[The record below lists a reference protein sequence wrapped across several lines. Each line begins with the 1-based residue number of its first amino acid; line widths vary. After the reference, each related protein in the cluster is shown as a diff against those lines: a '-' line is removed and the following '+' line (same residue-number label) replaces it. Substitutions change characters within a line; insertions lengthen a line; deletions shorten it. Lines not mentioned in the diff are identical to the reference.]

1 MNNKY
6 IKVFSILIICLL
18 TFSYGDCS
26 YAKKETTTYNV
37 AGHLA
42 DGYYIVNDNKKYG
55 VAVKNSHLIL
65 PCEYDKIYKVLDYIV
80 VEKDGKK
87 GIFTTSGKNIL
98 PVTYDDIKYKKGYF
112 IVTFDN
118 KQGLYS
124 KNLENCLEEK
134 YNKITII
141 EDDIFLLEKNNKYFL
156 HNSTTTKIKELPYE
170 NISYFDFN
178 LLVEKNGKKGIYSY
192 IDDKLIIPVQ
202 YDDIKF
208 NRNKYI
214 VTSDGKKG
222 IIDSVTFKTILPT
235 IYEDIDYSNNYVI
248 LMKKVNKKW
257 DMSKI
262 YSENHVTNIAVV
274 SVDTDEFSTPKTWV
288 KMQNKLFIPIKNDEK
303 YGLMLY
309 DDNEHTAS
317 LILPYEYQSMKQSK
331 MIYQIEKNGK
341 IAIFDNSKQQFVTDF
356 LFDDCE
362 RLANT
367 DYFKVKN
374 NGKYALLDL
383 KNNVISEFEYD
394 DIRVKYKFSHD
405 NIQIQKNGKWKY
417 ISRSKIIKRGI
428 KQGVRKGLHVTGLVV
443 ALPLI
448 VPAAIT
454 FSVLIFKLSE
464 ETRAPHA
471 PKKIKVY
478 TD

>member
-6 IKVFSILIICLL
+6 YKVISVLIICLL
-18 TFSYGDCS
+18 SFCYCDCS
-26 YAKKETTTYNV
+26 YAKKKTTTYNV
-37 AGHLA
+37 AWHFVG
-42 DGYYIVNDNKKYG
+42 DSYVVKDNMKYG
-55 VAVKNSHLIL
+55 VAVKNGHLIL
-65 PCEYDKIYKVLDYIV
+65 PCEYDKIYKVPNYIV

-87 GIFTTSGKNIL
+87 GIFTTTGKNIL
-98 PVTYDDIKYKKGYF
+98 PVIYDDINYREGYF
-112 IVTFDN
+112 IVAVNN

-124 KNLENCLEEK
+124 INLENYLEVE
-134 YNKITII
+134 YDKITII
-141 EDDIFLLEKNNKYFL
+141 QDDIFLLKKNSKYFL
-156 HNSTTTKIKELPYE
+156 YNSTKAKMIELPYE

-192 IDDKLIIPVQ
+192 TDEKLVLPVK
-202 YDDIKF
+202 YDEIKF
-208 NRNKYI
+208 NGGSYI
-214 VTSDGKKG
+214 VTTDGKKG
-222 IIDSVTFKTILPT
+222 IIDSKAFKTLLPT

-248 LMKKVNKKW
+248 LMKKANKKW

-262 YSENHVTNIAVV
+262 YSENHVTKIAVI

-317 LILPYEYQSMKQSK
+317 LILPYEYQSIKQSK
-331 MIYQIEKNGK
+331 WNHLIEKNGK

-367 DYFKVKN
+367 NYFKVKN

-383 KNNVISEFEYD
+383 KNNAISEFEYD

-405 NIQIQKNGKWKY
+405 NIQVQKNGKWKY
-417 ISRSKIIKRGI
+417 ISRIKIIKY
-428 KQGVRKGLHVTGLVV
+428 GLKHGTKMGLCATV
-443 ALPLI
+443 AVAFSPII
-448 VPAAIT
+448 VPVGIVFLHKLTAIT
-454 FSVLIFKLSE
+454 RI
-464 ETRAPHA
+464 PHA